1 MGIQFRLGPND
12 HKQVEDFLS
21 REHAGT
27 DAIILDTKAARHQA
41 AAAAAAVEA
50 GLRVYWEPAAERLA
64 DEGFGLDK
72 LPLCTGRRPLD
83 LGRCFMT
90 ECMTHTQTKGR
101 QADDMGAN
109 ALASTVSSAIERLG
123 LTYEEVGDIVDA
135 SARSVARWTSGQVV
149 PQRLNKQ
156 RLIELAYVADAL
168 AEVLPRDQA
177 NVWMFS
183 PNRLLAHAKPADL
196 VRDGEYQRV
205 LALIDAM
212 AQGIFV

>member
-1 MGIQFRLGPND
+1 ML
-12 HKQVEDFLS
+12 
-21 REHAGT
+21 A
-27 DAIILDTKAARHQA
+27 LD
-41 AAAAAAVEA
+41 
-50 GLRVYWEPAAERLA
+50 
-64 DEGFGLDK
+64 
-72 LPLCTGRRPLD
+72 
-83 LGRCFMT
+83 RCR
-90 ECMTHTQTKGR
+90 G
-101 QADDMGAN
+101 
-109 ALASTVSSAIERLG
+109 AIERLG

-135 SARSVARWTSGQVV
+135 RAFRGAMNAGQVV

-183 PNRLLAHAKPADL
+183 PNRLLEHRKPADL

-212 AQGIFV
+212 AEGVFV

>member
-1 MGIQFRLGPND
+1 MGVN
-12 HKQVEDFLS
+12 V
-21 REHAGT
+21 
-27 DAIILDTKAARHQA
+27 
-41 AAAAAAVEA
+41 
-50 GLRVYWEPAAERLA
+50 
-64 DEGFGLDK
+64 
-72 LPLCTGRRPLD
+72 
-83 LGRCFMT
+83 
-90 ECMTHTQTKGR
+90 
-101 QADDMGAN
+101 
-109 ALASTVSSAIERLG
+109 LASTVSGAIERLG

-135 SARSVARWTSGQVV
+135 SPRSVARWTAGQVV

-183 PNRLLAHAKPADL
+183 PNRLLDPRKPADL

-212 AQGIFV
+212 AEGVFV

>member
-1 MGIQFRLGPND
+1 
-12 HKQVEDFLS
+12 
-21 REHAGT
+21 
-27 DAIILDTKAARHQA
+27 
-41 AAAAAAVEA
+41 
-50 GLRVYWEPAAERLA
+50 
-64 DEGFGLDK
+64 
-72 LPLCTGRRPLD
+72 
-83 LGRCFMT
+83 
-90 ECMTHTQTKGR
+90 
-101 QADDMGAN
+101 MGAN

-168 AEVLPRDQA
+168 AEVLPQDQA

-212 AQGIFV
+212 AEGIFV